1 MKVLYS
7 KLGSVRNTGD
17 ITDQLLSTGSV
28 TECTDH
34 QLIILSDVVPS
45 GGAVTVKYQAKDSNR
60 WHTLKDSNGNTV
72 SLTLTGDDT
81 ISISGVVL
89 DAVKITMTG
98 FAGAAYWQPILK
110 GW

>member
-7 KLGSVRNTGD
+7 EIGSVRNTGD
-17 ITDQLLSTGSV
+17 ITDQLLSTVSG
-28 TECTDH
+28 TKCTDH
-34 QLIILSDVVPS
+34 QLIIMSDVVLS
-45 GGAVTVKYQAKDSNR
+45 GGVVTVKYRAENSNR
-60 WHTLKDSNGNTV
+60 WHILKYSNGNTV
-72 SLTLTGDDT
+72 SLTLTDDDT

-89 DAVKITMTG
+89 SAVKITMTG